1 MSLFPQ
7 LTASCKATAAAK
19 QIFSCRLM
27 MNSLGRNALPV
38 NKTNA
43 SIQWNVCFR
52 TGVVSRTFSSSTSAH
67 IGERVNSE
75 NQQHQQ
81 QQHLSVRPLRRCLLS
96 VPGHDPRKVQKAFQI
111 QPDTIV
117 LDLEDGVAG
126 NQKDEARELV
136 QQTLLTLDD
145 QRDDLGHSTILSEM
159 CVRINGLETGD
170 LALHDLEA
178 VLPCRKLQAIV
189 VPKVETAA
197 DIHFVQDQIQEHCTG
212 NVRIIAAVES
222 AMGIL
227 NLREIA
233 ETATVHGGKL
243 DALVFASEDYMA
255 DMEGIRTSHGT
266 ELLYARSKLVTT
278 AKAYG
283 LQAIDMVHI
292 DFRDLQALEQECLG
306 GVQLGFTGKQ
316 AIHPNQVPI
325 IQQSFVPSAKD
336 VDFATRAIQ
345 QYESSTANGVGACVV
360 DGIVVD
366 LPVYKWCCK
375 IMERAGKPHT

>member
-7 LTASCKATAAAK
+7 ITASYKATAAAK
-19 QIFSCRLM
+19 QIYSRRLM

-38 NKTNA
+38 NTTNA
-43 SIQWNVCFR
+43 SIQWNVFFR
-52 TGVVSRTFSSSTSAH
+52 TTGVVSRTFSSSTSAH
-67 IGERVNSE
+67 IGEQVNSE
-75 NQQHQQ
+75 NQQQQ
-81 QQHLSVRPLRRCLLS
+81 QLSIRSLRRCLLS
-96 VPGHDPRKVQKAFQI
+96 VPGHDPRKVHKAFQI

-136 QQTLLTLDD
+136 QQTLLTLGDQGDD
-145 QRDDLGHSTILSEM
+145 QGHSTILSEM

-178 VLPCRKLQAIV
+178 VLRCPKLQAVV

-233 ETATVHGGKL
+233 ETTTVHGGKL

-292 DFRDLQALEQECLG
+292 DFRDLKALEQECLG

-316 AIHPNQVPI
+316 AIDHPNQVPI